1 MQRAWKAADS
11 FCEFWGSRLLRIKLV
26 INRRMINVISVYA
39 PTFNSEEHVKDR
51 FYAELTRMLRTIPAA
66 EEVFVLGDF
75 NARVGRPAAS
85 DLHGQTD
92 EGFLNENLIVG
103 PYSLHHTNS
112 NGERLLALC
121 ESAPVGKLRVMSTFF
136 PHKHYGTWFHNKF
149 RCWFQID
156 HMLAARRSAR
166 CVMDVCVKPGIVFN
180 TDHRCVKVKLRFAPP
195 SYRGRPSRPLCRPAE
210 TAKLPALAVHR
221 LSDAPVADAVNSCL
235 ADFLEDDLLD
245 EYGTWAHALR
255 QAAEQFVGLRLAPAG
270 PQWKLDH
277 AADLASIS
285 RKRQAAFAAWKQ
297 GGSKAVFRAVCA
309 TCKWE
314 VAAVLN
320 TWWANKAGSIQAF
333 VDAKEPQSQFAGFRE
348 LRSVLASGHR
358 PIPKLRDSAGDWVHT
373 KSGRLARWSAYFADL
388 LNVPASVTPEF
399 VAGLAV
405 LPPDASLGAVPTFA
419 ETVAAVRRLKPR
431 KACGPDGLPGD
442 VLRRLSLPNL
452 RVFHEHLVQV
462 ASEGS
467 LSGSFN
473 LETGLDRAVDK
484 YWAKRPALEGGSV
497 ADVISHV
504 LAAQVQVSE
513 RFLAYIMAGARD
525 VADLGQHAEGLVP
538 LSTMVEAISHGEP
551 NDSDPWPI
559 IVTFRNSE
567 QAVGLREA
575 LLHERWRV
583 LQGRDKEL
591 GWRPARHMASGPA
604 RAVLQ
609 GLGLEAKG
617 GGKGKRRSPKREGSA
632 APRAEPEVLPSL
644 TLYPEGAVPLGHAWL
659 RVPYARYGRYPSTT
673 DGDRRSRDGGDA
685 PLSLASGDEILLF
698 TGATERRASWASL
711 VTVVR
716 RW

>member
-11 FCEFWGSRLLRIKLV
+11 FCEFGGSRLLRIKLV

-51 FYAELTRMLRTIPAA
+51 FYTELTRMLRTIPAA

-136 PHKHYGTWFHNKF
+136 PHKHYGTWFHNKS

-195 SYRGRPSRPLCRPAE
+195 FYRGRPSRPLCRPAE

-297 GGSKAVFRAVCA
+297 GGSKAEFRAVCA
-309 TCKWE
+309 TCKRE

-320 TWWANKAGSIQAF
+320 TWWANKAGSIQAL

-405 LPPDASLGAVPTFA
+405 LPPDASLGAVPTFV

-484 YWAKRPALEGGSV
+484 YWAKRPALEADAMSGRRSSRRDGDGGSGRV
-497 ADVISHV
+497 SREDLDRLSGRVDRLHDLVDSTGR
-504 LAAQVQVSE
+504 LALQTAHRRPSVRPTPWKVQVSE
-513 RFLAYIMAGARD
+513 QFLAYIMAGARD
-525 VADLGQHAEGLVP
+525 VADLGQHAEGLIP

-632 APRAEPEVLPSL
+632 APRAEP
-644 TLYPEGAVPLGHAWL
+644 A
-659 RVPYARYGRYPSTT
+659 
-673 DGDRRSRDGGDA
+673 
-685 PLSLASGDEILLF
+685 
-698 TGATERRASWASL
+698 RRAR
-711 VTVVR
+711 T
-716 RW
+716 